1 VEEAG
6 GEAYDL
12 EARGSTSFGDFVADR
27 MNTVPWDDQAVTA
40 TKTTRALVTGGTSG
54 IGAAIVERLR
64 SDGAAVV
71 FTGRNSGRGLDVEKR
86 TGASFVQADVRDPE
100 DVRASVGAA
109 SAKLGGLDALVLN
122 AGVLHDAPLS
132 ETSDQ
137 AWDAI
142 LGTNLIGPYLYAVAC
157 LPLLRASENASIT
170 AISSDAGV
178 WGETSIGA
186 YSVSKRAL
194 NMLVQTLAVEAG
206 PAGIRVNAVCPG
218 DTAPGMAT
226 QVEGR
231 AETGDTSGWALPPLA
246 RVGTGADVAAAV
258 AFFGSPD
265 GAFCNGSLLLVD
277 GGMRASLRASAVAA
291 RAGEA

>member
-1 VEEAG
+1 MMPP
-6 GEAYDL
+6 
-12 EARGSTSFGDFVADR
+12 VAAPTF
-27 MNTVPWDDQAVTA
+27 M
-40 TKTTRALVTGGTSG
+40 RALVTGGTSG

-64 SDGAAVV
+64 SQGADVV
-71 FTGRNSGRGLDVEKR
+71 FTGRDPARGHEVEGR
-86 TGASFVQADVRDPE
+86 TGGSFVRANVRDSE
-100 DVRASVGAA
+100 EVRASVDAA
-109 SAKLGGLDALVLN
+109 QELLGGLDALVLN
-122 AGVLHDAPLS
+122 AGVLHDAPLA
-132 ETSDQ
+132 ETSDE
-137 AWDAI
+137 AWDAV
-142 LGTNLIGPYLYAVAC
+142 LETNLVGPYLYAVAC
-157 LPLLRASENASIT
+157 LPLLRDSDNPSIT

-226 QVEGR
+226 HVDGR
-231 AETGDTSGWALPPLA
+231 AETGDTSGWALPPLS

-258 AFFGSPD
+258 AFFASPD

-277 GGMRASLRASAVAA
+277 GGMRASLRASAVAS
-291 RAGEA
+291 RGGEG